1 MLRPSV
7 KCHGLM
13 RRVLRGLIVPEA
25 SGRSYP
31 VREMT
36 YPGPKAGMAEGRTA
50 KS

>member
-1 MLRPSV
+1 M

-13 RRVLRGLIVPEA
+13 RGVLSGLMVPEA

-36 YPGPKAGMAEGRTA
+36 YPGPKAEGAEGRTA